1 MFRKICFILILLLF
15 FFFSANS
22 AFAAE
27 NFSTAYN
34 VIYTVSESSNTHVEM
49 RIGLTNTTSQY
60 YASAYSIQVGFENI
74 SGVRSS
80 DAGGSITP
88 KVKKIIEGNVIDVS
102 FNKQTVGLGKTQSFT
117 ISFDTPDIAKKQGSI
132 WEINI
137 PGITNQN
144 DFTGFTVAVLV
155 PKSFGEPVYSKPQA
169 VGGKAVFSKEQ
180 LGKSGISLAY
190 GDAQVY
196 DFSLSYHLQNP
207 NLFPIK
213 TEIALPPST
222 NYQDVYIKSISP
234 SPSNVVLD
242 NDGNWLAEYKL
253 RPSEKVDVTAKGWTK
268 LYLYPRKEVQN
279 EQDLAVYLK
288 EQKYWEVSDAEIQ
301 RLAKTL
307 KTPRAIYD
315 YVVKTLTYDFTRVT
329 GSQARLGAVNVLRNT
344 KSAVCLEFTDL
355 FVAIAR
361 AAGIPA
367 REVNGFAYTQNA
379 RQRPLSLVKDILHS
393 WPEYYD
399 RQQQAWIMIDP
410 TWGNTTGGVDYF
422 TILDFDHFAFVIKGE
437 DSQYPVPAGG
447 YKLAGGKDK
456 RDVDVTFSTRESQEE
471 QKLTVIPDVER
482 EYVSFLPISGVIT
495 VKNVGTGITPASL
508 LELESDAL
516 LPHSQARRFPAIP
529 PYGSATIPFS
539 FKPVSFLTNTTVNF
553 TIRIQ
558 EDIITEQISISPF
571 YVLHQAFS
579 YKYSYVVFAVIG
591 LIFASAA
598 GRLLIFKRAK

>member
-1 MFRKICFILILLLF
+1 MVRKAILFVLVFFLF
-15 FFFSANS
+15 LSFHLP

-27 NFSTAYN
+27 NFTTAYN
-34 VIYTVSESSNTHVEM
+34 VTYSVAESGDTHVEM

-74 SGVRSS
+74 SSIQAS
-80 DAGGSITP
+80 DAAGSVTP

-102 FNKQTVGLGKTQSFT
+102 FNKQTIGLGKTHSFT

-155 PKSFGEPVYSKPQA
+155 PKSFGDPVYSKPQA
-169 VGGKAVFSKEQ
+169 VGAKAVFSKEQ

-253 RPSEKVDVTAKGWTK
+253 KPSEKVDVTTKGWAK
-268 LYLYPRKEVQN
+268 LYLYPRVEVQS
-279 EQDLAVYLK
+279 EKDLAVYLK
-288 EQKYWEVSDAEIQ
+288 EQKHWEVSDAEIQ

-329 GSQARLGAVNVLRNT
+329 NSQARLGAANALRNT

-379 RQRPLSLVKDILHS
+379 RQRPLSLVKDILHA

-399 RQQQAWIMIDP
+399 RQQQTWVMIDP

-437 DSQYPVPAGG
+437 DSQYPIPAGG
-447 YKLAGGKDK
+447 YKLVGGEDK
-456 RDVDVTFSTRESQEE
+456 RDVDVKFSTREPDDE
-471 QKLTVIPDVER
+471 QKLTVIPDVKR

-495 VKNVGTGITPASL
+495 VKNVGTGITSASL
-508 LELESDAL
+508 LEIESDTL
-516 LPHSQARRFPAIP
+516 FPHSQARRFPAIP
-529 PYGSATIPFS
+529 PYGNATIPFS
-539 FKPVSFLTNTTVNF
+539 FDPVPILTNTSANF

-558 EDIITEQISISPF
+558 EDIITEQIAISPF

-579 YKYSYVVFAVIG
+579 YKYSYVVFAVIV
-591 LIFASAA
+591 LIFVIAA
-598 GRLLIFKRAK
+598 GSLLIFRRK